1 MPPRIWPDEP
11 HFKNSAEKAV
21 FDALF
26 ASLGPQDA
34 ILTNVHFTDPQE
46 GDCEVDV
53 IALIH
58 DLGVVVFETK
68 GGYITYNGQK
78 FVQSGR
84 REARE
89 IDPYDQVLKNL
100 YAFKAFLRPRW
111 SYGNIKS
118 EWMLAFPFSHIG
130 KTAIPGIDRERIVDS
145 NDLAEIQKNISM
157 VMNFHSNK
165 NAPRYADWVERAFEV
180 VRGHSILETDPS
192 SHVSNSYL
200 QVKQLTHERRAILEM
215 VQENDRIYVR
225 GPAGSGKSWLAF
237 EQAKLWADQGLR
249 VGITNFNRGLASY
262 MQRKVDELDTG
273 SPFEFVGSFHQFAEK
288 LMGDPE
294 QGDET
299 LFDWLKDPGA
309 VDRALASL
317 TIEDRFDAWVVDEA
331 QDFEQSWWKI
341 ILGTLKDPNA
351 GKLAIFG
358 DPSQSLY
365 GDKTWPIEG
374 FTKIRL
380 SENLRNSQQIA
391 KSVESLIQDRIIA
404 LGPDSFEV
412 EYIEVE
418 SEDDVLGAADDV
430 VVRITEE
437 EFWNPGEI
445 ALLTTKYRHP
455 VHDEKRV
462 DQEAYWAEFWDGTD
476 VFYGTVQGF
485 KGLERS
491 VVVLAV
497 NGIHAKT
504 NESDL
509 LYVGMTRARDR
520 LVMIGVRNYLTRT
533 MPDLGKS

>member
-1 MPPRIWPDEP
+1 MPPPIWPDEP

-21 FDALF
+21 FDALY
-26 ASLGPQDA
+26 ATLGPHDA
-34 ILTNVHFTDPQE
+34 ILTNVHFTDPQQ
-46 GDCEVDV
+46 GDCEVDL
-53 IALIH
+53 IALIR

-68 GGYITYNGQK
+68 GGFITYNGQK

-84 REARE
+84 NEARP
-89 IDPYDQVLKNL
+89 IDPHDQVLKNL

-130 KTAIPGIDRERIVDS
+130 ATAIPGIDRERIIDS
-145 NDLAEIQKNISM
+145 HDLNDIQKNISV
-157 VMNFHSNK
+157 VMNFHSSK
-165 NAPRYADWVERAFEV
+165 NPPRYSDWVERAFDV
-180 VRGHSILETDPS
+180 VRGHSILETDPV
-192 SHVSNSYL
+192 SHISNSYL
-200 QVKQLTHERRAILEM
+200 QVKRLTHERRAILDM

-237 EQAKLWADQGLR
+237 EQARLWADQGLR

-262 MQRKVDELDTG
+262 MKRKVDEIETG
-273 SPFEFVGSFHQFAEK
+273 NPFGFVGSFHQFAEK
-288 LMGDPE
+288 LMGE
-294 QGDET
+294 TGESEVT
-299 LFDWLKDPGA
+299 LFEWLKTPEL
-309 VDRALASL
+309 VDKALAKIGPDDL
-317 TIEDRFDAWVVDEA
+317 FDAWVVDEA
-331 QDFEQSWWKI
+331 QDFDASWWKI
-341 ILGTLKDPNA
+341 LFGTLKDPDES
-351 GKLAIFG
+351 KMAIFG
-358 DPSQSLY
+358 DPAQSLY
-365 GDKTWPIEG
+365 GDKDWPIHG
-374 FTKIRL
+374 FATVRL

-391 KSVESLIQDRIIA
+391 KSVESLIEDRIKA

-412 EYIEVE
+412 EYVEVE
-418 SEDDVLGAADDV
+418 SEDDVLSAADDA

-455 VHDEKRV
+455 VHEEKWV
-462 DQEAYWAEFWDGTD
+462 EQDSYWSEYWDATD

-497 NGIHAKT
+497 NGIHANS
-504 NESDL
+504 NEADL

-520 LVMIGVRNYLTRT
+520 LVVIRPVLQQ
-533 MPDLGKS
+533 